1 MRQRFNVLTQLT
13 QSRAD
18 ESAAAERDP
27 LVQLC
32 AFFVG
37 PEEYAVDIMRVEE
50 ILQPQRL
57 TPIRG
62 APAFIEGV
70 IRLRGSI
77 IPVVDLR
84 KRLLGVEAPVDTP
97 KTRLLVCWLGRRRV
111 AFTVDRVSEVVRL
124 RRSEIKPAPAIGA
137 VGPAPFIVGVYGEP
151 EKREQEKQEKR
162 EPERRG
168 LERRAPEAR
177 GQERLKLLLDVKA
190 LLLAELVRDGGRR
203 MNG

>member
-1 MRQRFNVLTQLT
+1 MRQRFNVLSQLT
-13 QSRAD
+13 QSQAD
-18 ESAAAERDP
+18 GAAAAERDP

-62 APAFIEGV
+62 APLFIEGV

-137 VGPAPFIVGVYGEP
+137 VGPAPFVVGVYGEQEER
-151 EKREQEKQEKR
+151 EKERR
-162 EPERRG
+162 EPTRRG
-168 LERRAPEAR
+168 LERRAPETR

-190 LLLAELVRDGGRR
+190 LLLAEMVRDTGRR

>member
-1 MRQRFNVLTQLT
+1 MRQRFNVLTQPHL
-13 QSRAD
+13 D
-18 ESAAAERDP
+18 EAAAREERDP

-50 ILQPQRL
+50 ILPPQRL

-62 APAFIEGV
+62 APPFIEGV
-70 IRLRGSI
+70 IHLRGSI

-84 KRLLGVEAPVDTP
+84 KRLLGGEAPPATP

-111 AFTVDRVSEVVRL
+111 ALFVDRVSEVVRM

-137 VGPAPFIVGVYGEP
+137 VGPAPFVVGVCGSP
-151 EKREQEKQEKR
+151 
-162 EPERRG
+162 
-168 LERRAPEAR
+168 
-177 GQERLKLLLDVKA
+177 ERLKLLLDVKA
-190 LLLAELVRDGGRR
+190 LLLAELVRDTGRR

>member
-1 MRQRFNVLTQLT
+1 MRQRFNVLTQLS
-13 QSRAD
+13 QSRDD

-50 ILQPQRL
+50 ILLPQRL

-62 APAFIEGV
+62 APSFIEGV

-84 KRLLGVEAPVDTP
+84 KRLIGIESPVDTP
-97 KTRLLVCWLGRRRV
+97 KTRLLVCWLGRKRV

-137 VGPAPFIVGVYGEP
+137 VGPAPFVVGVYGEP
-151 EKREQEKQEKR
+151 ERRELERRGSEKREQEKRAESL
-162 EPERRG
+162 EP
-168 LERRAPEAR
+168 
-177 GQERLKLLLDVKA
+177 ERLKLLLDVKA
-190 LLLAELVRDGGRR
+190 LLMAELVRDTGRR

>member
-1 MRQRFNVLTQLT
+1 MRQRFSVLTQPLL
-13 QSRAD
+13 D
-18 ESAAAERDP
+18 EAAAREERDP

-50 ILQPQRL
+50 ILPPQRL

-62 APAFIEGV
+62 APPFIEGV
-70 IRLRGSI
+70 IHLRGSI

-84 KRLLGVEAPVDTP
+84 KRLLGGEAPPSTP

-111 AFTVDRVSEVVRL
+111 ALVVDRVSEVVRM

-137 VGPAPFIVGVYGEP
+137 VGPAPFVVGVCGSP
-151 EKREQEKQEKR
+151 
-162 EPERRG
+162 
-168 LERRAPEAR
+168 
-177 GQERLKLLLDVKA
+177 ERLKLLLDVKA
-190 LLLAELVRDGGRR
+190 LLLAELVRDTGRR

>member
-13 QSRAD
+13 QSMAD
-18 ESAAAERDP
+18 EMTAAERDP

-37 PEEYAVDIMRVEE
+37 PEEYAVDIRRMEE
-50 ILQPQRL
+50 ALQPQRI

-62 APAFIEGV
+62 APPFIEGI

-84 KRLLGVEAPVDTP
+84 KRLLGIEAPVDTP
-97 KTRLLVCWLGRRRV
+97 KTRMLVCWLGRKRV

-137 VGPAPFIVGVYGEP
+137 VGPAPFVVGVYGEP
-151 EKREQEKQEKR
+151 EKGEQDKREPDRREQDKREQEKH
-162 EPERRG
+162 
-168 LERRAPEAR
+168 
-177 GQERLKLLLDVKA
+177 GQGRLKLLLDVKA
-190 LLLAELVRDGGRR
+190 LLLAEMVRDGRR

>member
-13 QSRAD
+13 QSMAD
-18 ESAAAERDP
+18 EMAAAERDP

-37 PEEYAVDIMRVEE
+37 PEEYAVDIRRMEE
-50 ILQPQRL
+50 ALQPQRI

-62 APAFIEGV
+62 APPFIEGI

-84 KRLLGVEAPVDTP
+84 KRLLGIEAPVDTP
-97 KTRLLVCWLGRRRV
+97 KTRMLVCWLGRKRV

-137 VGPAPFIVGVYGEP
+137 VGPAPFVVGVYGEP
-151 EKREQEKQEKR
+151 EKGEQDKREPDRREGDKREQEKH
-162 EPERRG
+162 
-168 LERRAPEAR
+168 
-177 GQERLKLLLDVKA
+177 GQGRLKLLLDVKA
-190 LLLAELVRDGGRR
+190 LLLAEMVRDGGRR

>member
-13 QSRAD
+13 QSMAD
-18 ESAAAERDP
+18 EMTAAERDP

-37 PEEYAVDIMRVEE
+37 PEEYAVDIRRMEE
-50 ILQPQRL
+50 ALQPQRI

-62 APAFIEGV
+62 APPFIEGI

-84 KRLLGVEAPVDTP
+84 KRLLGIEAPVDTP
-97 KTRLLVCWLGRRRV
+97 KTRMLVCWLGRKRV

-137 VGPAPFIVGVYGEP
+137 VGPAPFVVGVYGEP
-151 EKREQEKQEKR
+151 EKGEQDKREPDKREQDKREQEKH
-162 EPERRG
+162 
-168 LERRAPEAR
+168 
-177 GQERLKLLLDVKA
+177 GQGRLKLLLDVKA
-190 LLLAELVRDGGRR
+190 LLLAEMVRDGRR

>member
-13 QSRAD
+13 QSMAD
-18 ESAAAERDP
+18 EMAAAERDP

-37 PEEYAVDIMRVEE
+37 PEEYAVDIRRMEE
-50 ILQPQRL
+50 ALQPQRI

-62 APAFIEGV
+62 APPFIEGI

-84 KRLLGVEAPVDTP
+84 KRLLGIEAPVDTP
-97 KTRLLVCWLGRRRV
+97 KTRMLVCWLGRKRV

-137 VGPAPFIVGVYGEP
+137 VGPAPFVVGVYGEQEKSEQDKREP
-151 EKREQEKQEKR
+151 DKREADKREQEKH
-162 EPERRG
+162 
-168 LERRAPEAR
+168 

-190 LLLAELVRDGGRR
+190 LLLAEMVRDGGRR